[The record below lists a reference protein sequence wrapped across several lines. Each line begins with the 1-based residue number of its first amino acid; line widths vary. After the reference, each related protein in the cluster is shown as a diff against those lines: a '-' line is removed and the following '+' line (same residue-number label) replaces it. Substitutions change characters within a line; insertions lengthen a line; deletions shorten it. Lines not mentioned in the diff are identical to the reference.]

1 MKLAFCGLGIMGEA
15 MVRRLLQA
23 GHEVQVWNRTRAK
36 ADGVVALGARWCDTP
51 AQAAQGVDGLLMC
64 LMDAATVESVVFG
77 PEGVAQAQGL
87 PWVVDHSSI
96 APGPTRKLAQRL
108 MQSGGTAWLDAP
120 VSGGVAGVREGR
132 LTVMVG
138 GEASAL
144 TRAEPAL
151 RAYAAQI
158 THLGS
163 SGAGQAAK
171 LCNQVIV
178 STTVA
183 AIAEALVF
191 AERNGID
198 AARLP
203 QALAG
208 GWADSKPLQV
218 FVPRMLQTQP
228 ESIGA
233 LATMLKDVDTA
244 LAVAKDVDAPLPV
257 TASVQQLLRTAS
269 AIGLGQAELSALIG
283 LFDPARRE
291 SFLRQVSGA
300 ASP

>member
-15 MVRRLLQA
+15 MVQRLLQG
-23 GHEVQVWNRTRAK
+23 GHAVRVWNRTRSK
-36 ADGVVALGARWCDTP
+36 ADRVVAQGAQWCDTP
-51 AQAAQGVDGLLMC
+51 AEAAQGVAGVLMC
-64 LMDAATVESVVFG
+64 LLDAATVTQVVFG
-77 PEGVAQAQGL
+77 PEGVAQCRDL
-87 PWVVDHSSI
+87 PWLVDHSSI
-96 APGPTRKLAQRL
+96 APGPTRALGQRL
-108 MQSGGTAWLDAP
+108 SEVCGAAWLDAP

-138 GEASAL
+138 GDTDAL
-144 TRAEPAL
+144 AQAEPAM

-158 THLGS
+158 THLGAA
-163 SGAGQAAK
+163 GAGQAAK
-171 LCNQVIV
+171 LCNQIIV

-233 LATMLKDVDTA
+233 LSTMLKDVDTA
-244 LAVAKDVDAPLPV
+244 LSVAREADAPLPV
-257 TASVQQLLRTAS
+257 TACVQQLLRTAS
-269 AIGLGQAELSALIG
+269 ATGLGQAELSALIG
-283 LFDPARRE
+283 LFDVQRRDA
-291 SFLRQVSGA
+291 FLRQVSA
-300 ASP
+300 TTSS

>member
-15 MVRRLLQA
+15 MARRLLQA
-23 GHEVQVWNRTRAK
+23 GHSVRVWNRTRSK
-36 ADGVVALGARWCDTP
+36 ADDLVAEGAQWCDTP
-51 AQAAQGVDGLLMC
+51 ADAAQGVEGVLMC
-64 LMDAATVESVVFG
+64 LLDANTVEQVVFG
-77 PEGVAQAQGL
+77 PGGVAQAGHL
-87 PWVVDHSSI
+87 PWLVDHSSI
-96 APGPTRKLAQRL
+96 APGPTRDLAHRL
-108 MQSGGTAWLDAP
+108 QALGAAWLDAP

-138 GEASAL
+138 GEAQAL
-144 TRAEPAL
+144 ARAEPAL
-151 RAYAAQI
+151 RAYATQI
-158 THLGS
+158 THLGT

-171 LCNQVIV
+171 LCNQIIV

-191 AERNGID
+191 AQRNGID

-203 QALAG
+203 QALSG

-244 LAVAKDVDAPLPV
+244 LTVAREADAPLPV
-257 TASVQQLLRTAS
+257 TACVQQLLRTAS
-269 AIGLGQAELSALIG
+269 AIGLGQAELSSLIG
-283 LFDPARRE
+283 LFDPERRDA
-291 SFLRQVSGA
+291 FLRQVSGST

>member
-23 GHEVQVWNRTRAK
+23 GHSVRVWNRTRSK
-36 ADGVVALGARWCDTP
+36 ADGVVALGAQWCDSP
-51 AQAAQGVDGLLMC
+51 ADAAQGVDGVLMC
-64 LMDAATVESVVFG
+64 LLDATTVEQVVFG
-77 PEGVAQAQGL
+77 PAGVAESRRL
-87 PWVVDHSSI
+87 PWVVDHSSM
-96 APGPTRKLAQRL
+96 APGPTREMARRL
-108 MQSGGTAWLDAP
+108 QSAGTAWLDAP

-138 GEASAL
+138 GDDEALAQ
-144 TRAEPAL
+144 AEPAI

-158 THLGS
+158 THLGA

-171 LCNQVIV
+171 LCNQIMV

-191 AERNGID
+191 AQRNGID

-203 QALAG
+203 QALSG

-233 LATMLKDVDTA
+233 LSTMLKDVDTA
-244 LAVAKDVDAPLPV
+244 LAVAREADAPLPV
-257 TASVQQLLRTAS
+257 TACVQQLLRTAS
-269 AIGLGQAELSALIG
+269 AMGLGQAELSSMIG
-283 LFDPARRE
+283 LFDPERRDA
-291 SFLRQVSGA
+291 FLRQVSGLI
-300 ASP
+300 SSS

>member
-23 GHEVQVWNRTRAK
+23 GHEVRVWNRTRSK
-36 ADGVVALGARWCDTP
+36 ADGVVAAGAYWCDTP
-51 AQAAQGVDGLLMC
+51 AEAARGVDGLLMC
-64 LMDAATVESVVFG
+64 LLDADTVAQVVFG
-77 PEGVAQAQGL
+77 PDGVAQTQGL
-87 PWVVDHSSI
+87 PWLVDHASI
-96 APGPTRKLAQRL
+96 APGPTREMAQRL
-108 MQSGGTAWLDAP
+108 RERTGTPWLDAP

-132 LTVMVG
+132 LTVMAG
-138 GEASAL
+138 GDAAAL
-144 TRAEPAL
+144 AQAEPAL
-151 RAYAAQI
+151 RAYATQI
-158 THLGS
+158 THLGA

-171 LCNQVIV
+171 LCNQIIV
-178 STTVA
+178 SSTVA

-191 AERNGID
+191 AERHGID

-208 GWADSKPLQV
+208 GWADSRPLQV
-218 FVPRMLQTQP
+218 FVPRMLQVQP

-244 LAVAKDVDAPLPV
+244 LAVARETDAPLPV
-257 TASVQQLLRTAS
+257 TACVQQLLRTAS

-283 LFDPARRE
+283 LFDAPRRDA
-291 SFLRQVSGA
+291 FLRQVSG
-300 ASP
+300 

>member
-1 MKLAFCGLGIMGEA
+1 MKLAFCGLGIMGDA
-15 MVRRLLQA
+15 MVRRMLQA
-23 GHEVQVWNRTRAK
+23 GHDVQVWNRTRAK
-36 ADGVVALGARWCDTP
+36 AQGVVALGARWCDSP
-51 AQAAQGVDGLLMC
+51 VLAAQGVDGVLLC
-64 LMDAATVESVVFG
+64 LMDAATVEHVVFG
-77 PEGVAQAQGL
+77 PHGVAQAQGL
-87 PWVVDHSSI
+87 PWLVDHSSI
-96 APGPTRKLAQRL
+96 APGPTREMAQRL
-108 MQSGGTAWLDAP
+108 QQACGATWLDAP

-138 GEASAL
+138 GEALAL
-144 TRAEPAL
+144 TQAETAL

-158 THLGS
+158 TRLGT

-171 LCNQVIV
+171 LCNQIMV

-183 AIAEALVF
+183 ALAEALVF

-198 AARLP
+198 ASRLP

-218 FVPRMLQTQP
+218 FVPRMLEVQP

-244 LAVAKDVDAPLPV
+244 LAVAREADTPLPV
-257 TASVQQLLRTAS
+257 TACVQQLLRTAS

-283 LFDPARRE
+283 LFDPGRRDA
-291 SFLRQVSGA
+291 FLRQVSER
-300 ASP
+300 SSS

>member
-15 MVRRLLQA
+15 MVQRLLQD

-36 ADGVVALGARWCDTP
+36 ADRVVAQGARWCDTP
-51 AQAAQGVDGLLMC
+51 AEAVQGVAGVLMC
-64 LMDAATVESVVFG
+64 LLDAATVTQVVFG
-77 PEGVAQAQGL
+77 PEGVAQRRDL
-87 PWVVDHSSI
+87 PWLVDHSSI
-96 APGPTRKLAQRL
+96 APGPTRELGQRL
-108 MQSGGTAWLDAP
+108 RDACGAAWLDAP
-120 VSGGVAGVREGR
+120 VSGGVAGAREGR

-138 GEASAL
+138 GGMDAL
-144 TRAEPAL
+144 AKAEPAI

-163 SGAGQAAK
+163 AGAGQAAK
-171 LCNQVIV
+171 LCNQIIV
-178 STTVA
+178 SSTVA

-198 AARLP
+198 ATRLP

-228 ESIGA
+228 DSIGA
-233 LATMLKDVDTA
+233 LSTMLKDVDTA
-244 LAVAKDVDAPLPV
+244 LSVAREADAPLPV
-257 TASVQQLLRTAS
+257 TACVQQLLRTAS

-283 LFDPARRE
+283 LFDAQRRDA
-291 SFLRQVSGA
+291 FLRQVSTA
-300 ASP
+300 TSP